1 MTLRRPAGQR
11 RIQGNQGGGSMRPK
25 SIIMF
30 ERLFLASLVLGVLN
44 FALSY
49 EDAAAVIANDAGAQK
64 MGLGGGFLVGV
75 TAVSTVVYLLLW
87 FLAARMASNIAKWIL
102 VVFVG
107 LGVLS
112 ALPAMTGTWNA
123 TLALSLVV
131 YALEVLALVYLF
143 RPDAKAWLRGE
154 AQADEAIPD

>member
-1 MTLRRPAGQR
+1 
-11 RIQGNQGGGSMRPK
+11 MRPK
-25 SIIMF
+25 SIVMF
-30 ERLFLASLVLGVLN
+30 ERLFLASLVLGALN

-49 EDAAAVIANDAGAQK
+49 EEATVLLANDAGARK
-64 MGLGGGFLVGV
+64 LGLGGGFLIGI
-75 TAVSTVVYLLLW
+75 TAVSTAVYLLLW

-112 ALPAMTGTWNA
+112 ALPATMGTWNV

-143 RPDAKAWLRGE
+143 RPDAKAWLRSE
-154 AQADEAIPD
+154 TRADEAVPD

>member
-1 MTLRRPAGQR
+1 
-11 RIQGNQGGGSMRPK
+11 MRPK

-30 ERLFLASLVLGVLN
+30 ERLFLASLVLGALN

-49 EDAAAVIANDAGAQK
+49 EEATALLENDAGARK
-64 MGLGGGFLVGV
+64 LGLGSGFLVGI

-87 FLAARMASNIAKWIL
+87 FLVARMASNIAKWIL

-112 ALPAMTGTWNA
+112 ALPATMGTWNV
-123 TLALSLVV
+123 TLVLSLVV

-143 RPDAKAWLRGE
+143 RPEAKAWLRSE